1 MGEQLTVVKA
11 HGSSND
17 IFLIDRPT
25 AALFGTAEDAAAFA
39 RHLCDRAGP
48 LGSDGIYF
56 VDDTLAVPR
65 AEFFNPD
72 GTTAEL
78 CGNGLRVL
86 ARLLLE
92 RRGVDDLAIDIGPRR
107 FRTARAAAPGDTDDE
122 TTATDVT
129 IELPPVTDA
138 AADVPVVGVGARL
151 LDAPLPALDPT
162 LRFSAVAVPNPHLIT
177 VADTFDVDR
186 WRALGEIVTAP
197 SELLPHGAN
206 LSVVVPLAD
215 DEVFVRTYERGAGPT
230 LSCGSGVVAS
240 RTVLTALGLAPA
252 EARVVVRNVGGPAR
266 SWLAPTAAE
275 GASMVP
281 SLSGNATFVY
291 RATVD
296 VDSFVRGDVPAIVEQ
311 EPFAADRAAFEQRFA
326 ANAARLATFGID
338 VTAAS

>member
-25 AALFGTAEDAAAFA
+25 AALFAGPDEAAAFA
-39 RHLCDRAGP
+39 RNLCDRAGP

-56 VDDTLAVPR
+56 VDDALAVPR

-92 RRGVDDLAIDIGPRR
+92 RRGGDDLDIDIGPRR
-107 FRTARAAAPGDTDDE
+107 FRTARAEVTSTDGAAS
-122 TTATDVT
+122 TDVT

-138 AADVPVVGVGARL
+138 AADVPVVGVGDRL
-151 LDAPLPALDPT
+151 LDAPLPDLDPT

-177 VADTFDVDR
+177 VADHFDVDR
-186 WRALGEIVTAP
+186 WRALGEVVTAP
-197 SELLPHGAN
+197 STLLPNGAN

-252 EARVVVRNVGGPAR
+252 DARVLVRNVGGPAR
-266 SWLAPTAAE
+266 SWLSPTAAE

-296 VDSFVRGDVPAIVEQ
+296 VDAFVRGDVPNVVEQ
-311 EPFAADRAAFEQRFA
+311 EPFTADLAAFQERYD

-338 VTAAS
+338 VAAAS